1 MRCSWSQLTCEF
13 GGINRRVWSWSH
25 VTCALGGVWGGHGG
39 GVDGHSLLVS
49 QVLQDEEQNGHADC
63 REEDDK
69 EAAGV
74 LQPILHRASGQEIAA
89 MGLSQVLL
97 VQLLQ
102 EAALRVAQDLV
113 RQRHLYG
120 KTTTVLQLRIL
131 SDSATCIG
139 QKQVSYSSGSCPIAP
154 PAWDKNKF
162 PTAQD
167 LVR

>member
-1 MRCSWSQLTCEF
+1 MRCSWSQLTCE
-13 GGINRRVWSWSH
+13 
-25 VTCALGGVWGGHGG
+25 LGGDQPEGLVMVTRKLCIGGWGGGACR

-49 QVLQDEEQNGHADC
+49 QVLQDEEQNGHADG

-89 MGLSQVLL
+89 VGLSQVLL

-120 KTTTVLQLRIL
+120 K
-131 SDSATCIG
+131 
-139 QKQVSYSSGSCPIAP
+139 KQMSYSSGSCPIVP
-154 PAWDKNKF
+154 PVSDKNKC